1 MNCIN
6 PKCNEQ
12 ATPVVKFGIVIS
24 YICEH
29 CYRKFGVSDN
39 GQATSKE
46 IEDLQHEEF
55 EQTVET
61 GSYSPIR
68 RYFVE
73 LKQKGNIK
81 ILDPVHE
88 REKTFTKHCH
98 LRGRG

>member
-12 ATPVVKFGIVIS
+12 ATAVIQFGIVIS

-29 CYRKFGVSDN
+29 CGRKFGVSDN

-46 IEDLQHEEF
+46 IEDLQHEQF

-68 RYFVE
+68 RYFVGLE
-73 LKQKGNIK
+73 QKNTK
-81 ILDPVHE
+81 MLDPKHE
-88 REKTFTKHCH
+88 REETFTNHCH
-98 LRGRG
+98 LRSRG

>member
-6 PKCNEQ
+6 PKCNKQ

-46 IEDLQHEEF
+46 IEGLQHEQF

-61 GSYSPIR
+61 GTYSPIR
-68 RYFVE
+68 RYFVG
-73 LKQKGNIK
+73 LKQKNTK
-81 ILDPVHE
+81 MLDPKHE
-88 REKTFTKHCH
+88 REETFTRECH